1 MNWSRKKFS
10 RWTSGDFTITEIEA
24 TDGRPY
30 QLDSVDTSPE
40 FFQTLREAQGVA
52 RLKHQLALSQE
63 ENANLR
69 KELSARNAP
78 ATSAITLVRAIR
90 QPVPQ
95 QEDEA
100 TRQQRLAD
108 EWQAEQGM
116 AEFDSPD
123 EDPGF
128 DDADPPL
135 QSMTD
140 TVLNCGED
148 GRGAPR
154 RPISTPENP
163 EADAIAAELLSVMAR
178 NDAKAPMKLF
188 NAEKFQEA
196 GPDDVPA

>member
-30 QLDSVDTSPE
+30 QLDSLDTSPE

-52 RLKHQLALSQE
+52 RLKHQLALTQA

-69 KELSARNAP
+69 KELSAHNAP

-90 QPVPQ
+90 QHGPQ

-108 EWQAEQGM
+108 EWQAEQGV
-116 AEFDSPD
+116 AEFDSSWPD
-123 EDPGF
+123 EGGF
-128 DDADPPL
+128 DATDPDPPL

-140 TVLNCGED
+140 TVID
-148 GRGAPR
+148 RA
-154 RPISTPENP
+154 IPENP
-163 EADAIAAELLSVMAR
+163 EADAIAAELIEVMDRNEHRERALPSLS
-178 NDAKAPMKLF
+178 F
-188 NAEKFQEA
+188 H
-196 GPDDVPA
+196 